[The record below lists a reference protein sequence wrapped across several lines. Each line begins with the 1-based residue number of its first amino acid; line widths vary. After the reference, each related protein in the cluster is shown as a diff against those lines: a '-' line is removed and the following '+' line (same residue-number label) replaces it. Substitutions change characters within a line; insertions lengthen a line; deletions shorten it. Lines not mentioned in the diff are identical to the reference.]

1 MNSPSRNP
9 LHRAGTHKTSS
20 LLLSAALANQ
30 VSDKAFLVS
39 PMSKAAVR
47 ATTITSNRQSKPE
60 SEKENMDSPY
70 KRKRIPPREFWRVGD
85 QDSQSDN
92 DGDAMEPVQLD
103 AEKPSHTTAAVVN
116 SKRSS
121 KPASK
126 LHSSGDASHG
136 TSLTT
141 SDVKSSNTLF
151 KKPTAAPTR
160 PSADA
165 RADHTSSSIVDIPSG
180 DELVDSKVRRKKLR
194 KRAKRSNDA
203 TCTPNTN
210 ETMASATTL
219 GLDAEDPNGL
229 VSEVVPIARS
239 DDSLADTEVD
249 HQIQASPASIQKEAS
264 AVDAQVPSEPLSVPK
279 PLIQKSSKGAQMLHV
294 AADIPTVSEL
304 QIPKQPLSYHRSSR
318 DAVKMHSKATM
329 TVAISTPTPH
339 MDDTEISKIKCDL
352 EVARRQYKELC
363 DIGIVEAEAKF
374 REFQLAADERYHTSI
389 AYAEE
394 LEKEN
399 RRLLERIDALSAE
412 NVELRQSALMSKKES
427 RSVQTDDHDVS
438 KEVVD
443 KQVHD
448 SYVEESREI
457 QTRYEVETTDLRKEV
472 DALKSRLAESVA
484 LSVQDKC
491 TDDPKVSSGILEKT
505 CRVYKAFTG
514 IHIQSVDRV
523 VRSME
528 DSDGESSDQP
538 FDEFKCL
545 QKGPGQDIVF
555 SFFVPC
561 NKDWLTCIFTP
572 ESVTQADD
580 VKKRH
585 VELPMFMQEE
595 IEFTLDMTQC
605 FFSRITAYL
614 YDS

>member
-1 MNSPSRNP
+1 
-9 LHRAGTHKTSS
+9 
-20 LLLSAALANQ
+20 
-30 VSDKAFLVS
+30 
-39 PMSKAAVR
+39 
-47 ATTITSNRQSKPE
+47 
-60 SEKENMDSPY
+60 
-70 KRKRIPPREFWRVGD
+70 
-85 QDSQSDN
+85 
-92 DGDAMEPVQLD
+92 
-103 AEKPSHTTAAVVN
+103 
-116 SKRSS
+116 
-121 KPASK
+121 
-126 LHSSGDASHG
+126 
-136 TSLTT
+136 
-141 SDVKSSNTLF
+141 
-151 KKPTAAPTR
+151 
-160 PSADA
+160 
-165 RADHTSSSIVDIPSG
+165 
-180 DELVDSKVRRKKLR
+180 
-194 KRAKRSNDA
+194 
-203 TCTPNTN
+203 
-210 ETMASATTL
+210 
-219 GLDAEDPNGL
+219 
-229 VSEVVPIARS
+229 
-239 DDSLADTEVD
+239 
-249 HQIQASPASIQKEAS
+249 
-264 AVDAQVPSEPLSVPK
+264 
-279 PLIQKSSKGAQMLHV
+279 MLHV

-329 TVAISTPTPH
+329 TVAISTPTSH

-352 EVARRQYKELC
+352 EVTRRQYKELC
-363 DIGIVEAEAKF
+363 DVGIVEAEAKF